1 MNIMMV
7 NDIDS
12 KFEEL
17 IRKCKECGEPV
28 YINNDGKIELVAV
41 DINYFKEKEQEL
53 EIQQLVLESY
63 ISRLNGGKN
72 YSIAESRELLLSS
85 LKN

>member
-17 IRKCKECGEPV
+17 IRKCKECAEPV

-41 DINYFKEKEQEL
+41 DINYFKKKEQEL